1 MNPRPVLVLGRSRFN
16 YESLHPNNTMNVSE
30 NQERG
35 LTFREVY
42 QLVGLRCKTSH
53 TARNMA
59 KRGQIR
65 AIQLNG
71 RVTRYSLTSVRQLL
85 GTKKETAAHV

>member
-1 MNPRPVLVLGRSRFN
+1 MLELGLSSFN
-16 YESLHPNNTMNVSE
+16 YEALSKTKMETTV
-30 NQERG
+30 NQDRG

-42 QLVGLRCKTSH
+42 ELVGLRCKTSH
-53 TARNMA
+53 TARSMA

-71 RVTRYSLTSVRQLL
+71 RVTRYSLTSVMQLL
-85 GTKKETAAHV
+85 GAKEGSSRA

>member
-1 MNPRPVLVLGRSRFN
+1 
-16 YESLHPNNTMNVSE
+16 MNVLE

-42 QLVGLRCKTSH
+42 ELVGLRCKTSH
-53 TARNMA
+53 TARDMA

-65 AIQLNG
+65 AIRLNG

-85 GTKKETAAHV
+85 GTKETAAHV